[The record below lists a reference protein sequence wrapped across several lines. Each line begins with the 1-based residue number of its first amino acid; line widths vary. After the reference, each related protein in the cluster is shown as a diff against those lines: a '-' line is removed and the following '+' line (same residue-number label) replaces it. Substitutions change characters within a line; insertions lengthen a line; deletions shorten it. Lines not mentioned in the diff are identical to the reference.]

1 MSLQIYHATVR
12 MSSGEVRTVPLHARD
27 LADAAA
33 QAQAQTGAEEVLA
46 IRRGPVPPPDA
57 GNREPALHAQHR
69 GFSVSM
75 DRRTAI
81 VMVALAVGMV
91 LIAVAILFRSSG
103 AGSLGAANA
112 GSSSGGSRLSDSE
125 RAAQMLIEEQRR
137 ARKQAELDE
146 FQDRLDRNAD
156 AFMRQQMYR

>member
-1 MSLQIYHATVR
+1 MSSQIYHATVR

-27 LADAAA
+27 LSDAAA
-33 QAQAQTGAEEVLA
+33 QAQAQPGAEEVLSV
-46 IRRGPVPPPDA
+46 RRGPVPPPDA
-57 GNREPALHAQHR
+57 GNREPAPHAQQR

-75 DRRTAI
+75 DRRTTIAL
-81 VMVALAVGMV
+81 VALAGGMALV
-91 LIAVAILFRSSG
+91 AVALLYRSSSDGSRGAAFPGSSG
-103 AGSLGAANA
+103 AS
-112 GSSSGGSRLSDSE
+112 SRLSDSE

-137 ARKQAELDE
+137 ARKQAELDA